1 MSHEINEHDKQEGIF
16 QAWHGKTDVK
26 AVISLLTCW
35 LAQWDVKPRTLWR
48 IITGADGTETRTD
61 SGFQELACTDKPEVT
76 VSKEPINPD
85 TYHVLTN
92 AAFLAIVSDAMASIP
107 GAIVASVGS
116 LCNRARIFVTL
127 AIADV
132 GSFQAAGR
140 EFKPYL
146 NFLSSHDKSAEFT
159 AVASTVCTVCNNTF
173 SANLQNTE
181 GDTLRIGIKHRPGM
195 AGRLA
200 NVVGI
205 IAAYYAT
212 VEHFKAVLNKL
223 AAMPC
228 TAKEAQAF
236 FAGLLMDG
244 EGRKVGDGLST
255 VSRNKVSRLVELF
268 STGAGNDGNG
278 WDDVFQAVTDYYTHE
293 SAGPNAD
300 KLSQEETSEYKT
312 GATKKARAYAVLQ
325 DDKLIADMMAKG
337 AVYLTN
343 TKAD

>member
-1 MSHEINEHDKQEGIF
+1 MGHEINEYDKQEGIF

-35 LAQWDVKPRTLWR
+35 LAKWDVKVRNLCRTL
-48 IITGADGTETRTD
+48 ADGSTQET
-61 SGFQELACTDKPEVT
+61 GWQELTCSDNEEII
-76 VSKEPINPD
+76 VSKEPINPE

-92 AAFLAIVSDAMASIP
+92 KAFLALVADCMAGIP

-116 LCNRARIFVTL
+116 LCNRTRIFVSL

-132 GSFQAAGR
+132 GTFQAAGR
-140 EFKPYL
+140 EFKAYL
-146 NFLSSHDKSAEFT
+146 NFLSSHDKTNELT
-159 AVASTVCTVCNNTF
+159 VVASTICTVCFNTF
-173 SANLQNTE
+173 SANLRTTE

-195 AGRLA
+195 AERIA
-200 NVVGI
+200 NIPGI
-205 IAAYYAT
+205 VAAYYAT

-268 STGAGNDGNG
+268 GTGAGNDGNG

-300 KLSQEETSEYKT
+300 KLAQEETSEYKT

-325 DDKLIADMMAKG
+325 DDKAMADMMAKG